1 VVPDN
6 PNFQVQMWAANH
18 TKTDVVVPIVR
29 VVVVAIR
36 GAQVVLIVVESP
48 AAQRPGADIGL
59 PVPISHKTWRNG
71 LDRIH

>member
-36 GAQVVLIVVESP
+36 GAQVVLIVV
-48 AAQRPGADIGL
+48 
-59 PVPISHKTWRNG
+59 
-71 LDRIH
+71 